1 MDERSMKDGA
11 PRPARPQRSAGPA
24 RCRRARRGRPDAQ
37 SSTAA
42 QPLPA
47 LMRGFVL
54 LQGRHLQQTSRL
66 NSEQSGLRNRCC
78 SAPPSASSCS
88 TAAARPP
95 RARGALWCFRSPH
108 VCARLQGYRI
118 QYLSL
123 LPRLCGELSRGFGVA
138 AARARCC
145 AQSGWRGRAA
155 TTCRSACTSTER
167 SGDLRSG
174 QCL

>member
-78 SAPPSASSCS
+78 SAPPSAPACQPLLHARRAGCGVLWPSRSS
-88 TAAARPP
+88 
-95 RARGALWCFRSPH
+95 H
-108 VCARLQGYRI
+108 VRARLQGYGP

-123 LPRLCGELSRGFGVA
+123 LPRARDEMLRRFGVTA
-138 AARARCC
+138 APARCC
-145 AQSGWRGRAA
+145 AQSGWRGRAT
-155 TTCRSACTSTER
+155 TTCRSPCTRAER

-174 QCL
+174 QCV